1 MIEIDASPSYPR
13 VANSSSTP
21 SAASVIMRTT
31 ARLVAAPVDLVQSV
45 QHGSVTICSRHL
57 SGYHHT

>member
-1 MIEIDASPSYPR
+1 MIEIDASPFYPR

-31 ARLVAAPVDLVQSV
+31 ARLVAAP
-45 QHGSVTICSRHL
+45 
-57 SGYHHT
+57 